1 MKGASSDAPF
11 VVFST
16 IISAVL
22 CGGRGLPQ
30 GERSIPLFILPLDEE
45 NSRKVKQLIGGSQGQ
60 RVYDS
65 DGLAITQCGGSG
77 CMVEN
82 KSVSD

>member
-1 MKGASSDAPF
+1 MSVFGRSFCYVFDYNLGSSF
-11 VVFST
+11 R
-16 IISAVL
+16 
-22 CGGRGLPQ
+22 GRGLPQ
-30 GERSIPLFILPLDEE
+30 GERSIPLFILPLDEG

-77 CMVEN
+77 CMVE
-82 KSVSD
+82 KQVCI